1 MLTPAANP
9 MIQGGLIVS
18 SHLNDPWWWQSC
30 LNRTN
35 VSLLQPHH
43 TSSLEVLRPSF
54 SLSHHKLWQLQ
65 SIHTSLDWQC
75 VLSTKCVSLSL
86 PPPAV
91 ASDLGRQGPHLTW
104 LQQQVSWGTRLDL
117 GHIVASTPSISR
129 QFTLELWTVFFSSAS
144 EKVAFPTVFLN
155 PWYLIKVFCRRN
167 PTPPLTCLKSAI
179 LECFK
184 STAPVWKVQPWGAH
198 LPFLRQ
204 ECTVYLHNRDRNNK
218 TFGF

>member
-1 MLTPAANP
+1 MLTPCKPDHTRRVDNVLTP
-9 MIQGGLIVS
+9 QWSMMISKLF
-18 SHLNDPWWWQSC
+18 LNQ
-30 LNRTN
+30 TN
-35 VSLLQPHH
+35 VSFRHLH

>member
-1 MLTPAANP
+1 MYLSAPFTPP
-9 MIQGGLIVS
+9 VWKFWGQ
-18 SHLNDPWWWQSC
+18 
-30 LNRTN
+30 
-35 VSLLQPHH
+35 VSLFLTTSCSNYCQFTPH
-43 TSSLEVLRPSF
+43 LIDNVCY
-54 SLSHHKLWQLQ
+54 Q
-65 SIHTSLDWQC
+65 
-75 VLSTKCVSLSL
+75 STKCVSLSL

-104 LQQQVSWGTRLDL
+104 LHQQGSWGTRLDL

-129 QFTLELWTVFFSSAS
+129 QFTLELWTVFVSSAS

-184 STAPVWKVQPWGAH
+184 STAPVGKVQPWGAH

-204 ECTVYLHNRDRNNK
+204 ECTVYLHNQDWNNK